1 MSEINLSKD
10 ARRWWDTIKK
20 GLEKSKKGRFGPK
33 NHRKWPRVT
42 LGTLLSKSGISVI

>member
-1 MSEINLSKD
+1 MRADGGIH
-10 ARRWWDTIKK
+10 IKK

-42 LGTLLSKSGISVI
+42 GTLLSKSGISVI